1 MILIVIAI
9 ILLSLLLAGCSSSS
23 PSIPNIF
30 LISLYYQQYP
40 YVLSL
45 STSFLSN
52 YLRQQSSHS
61 ANFNPQC
68 GSHALYPN
76 FTVRKLTKNLRPV
89 PSTAQANF
97 GVHTAI
103 SNIVGRAQ
111 MEARVGYFGICV
123 NPDGGAWLC
132 SNNATVLAN
141 QVSMDQ
147 DPLNLIWLAEQFK
160 DMIVF
165 PYLM

>member
-1 MILIVIAI
+1 MYFPSFS
-9 ILLSLLLAGCSSSS
+9 SLPQNPPGSSSS
-23 PSIPNIF
+23 SSSTQFSCGRYRENSK
-30 LISLYYQQYP
+30 LIVERRS
-40 YVLSL
+40 
-45 STSFLSN
+45 
-52 YLRQQSSHS
+52 
-61 ANFNPQC
+61 
-68 GSHALYPN
+68 
-76 FTVRKLTKNLRPV
+76 PV

-97 GVHTAI
+97 GVHAAL

-111 MEARVGYFGICV
+111 MEARVGFFGICV